1 MRQHALV
8 AGAMLLFAAT
18 AVRAQ
23 TPPPSPPATQ
33 TTGQAAQAA
42 PAPTQMPSPPQAPA
56 GRRGGQG
63 QTIKGVENALD
74 DLELLQAQANLG
86 LSDSQYAAFF
96 PKMSALL
103 HLRQQHSAQRQALIV
118 RLRSLTNPKPGTPPT
133 DEATLA
139 LRVKEL
145 DDLELA
151 MAQREHDAL
160 ADVDSV
166 LNVHQRA
173 QLRVFEENIEQK
185 KVQMLAKVLGG
196 GGGGNNFR

>member
-8 AGAMLLFAAT
+8 AGALLLLAAT

-23 TPPPSPPATQ
+23 TPPPTPPATQ
-33 TTGQAAQAA
+33 ATGQVA
-42 PAPTQMPSPPQAPA
+42 PMQTPSPTQVPG

-103 HLRQQHSAQRQALIV
+103 HLRQQHSTQRQALIV
-118 RLRSLTNPKPGTPPT
+118 RLRNLTNPKPGTPPA

-151 MAQREHDAL
+151 MAQKEHDAL

-173 QLRVFEENIEQK
+173 QLRVFEENIEQR

-196 GGGGNNFR
+196 GGGGTPFR